1 MKRTSMLRAGLAVT
15 ACAGLA
21 APSVLA
27 AGPKNEWPP
36 VTRPIAD
43 RAAAQVRQP
52 AALHSTPLGLMADGL
67 RWQAIA
73 RAYELSERSANTPT
87 PQGLKADGLRWQ
99 ALAEAYRQSVA
110 PNVRNAPAVAGTP
123 QVRADVIRAQ
133 ALNKLYG
140 NAWTHV
146 TPTEFRRLV
155 TAFGPEVTTTMSPQQ
170 ARAEF
175 ARGQGLNQ
183 LAKRYATATPPAP
196 VASGNGFDWPD
207 AGIGVAVAFGAMLLA
222 AAGAIALRKRSRLV
236 LHS

>member
-1 MKRTSMLRAGLAVT
+1 MKRKTMLRAGLAAA

-27 AGPKNEWPP
+27 AGPKNEWP

-73 RAYELSERSANTPT
+73 RAYELSERSANAPT
-87 PQGLKADGLRWQ
+87 PQGLKADGLRLQ
-99 ALAEAYRQSVA
+99 ALAEAYRQREA
-110 PNVRNAPAVAGTP
+110 PDVRNAAAVAGTP
-123 QVRADVIRAQ
+123 LRADVIRAQ
-133 ALNKLYG
+133 ALDKLYG

-146 TPTEFRRLV
+146 TPAQFRRLV

-196 VASGNGFDWPD
+196 VASSNGFDWPD
-207 AGIGVAVAFGAMLLA
+207 ASIGVAVAFGAMLLA
-222 AAGAIALRKRSRLV
+222 AAGAIALRTRSRLV